1 MSSSKNKRKIYDQLT
16 TLKQKRKSRKINV
29 TTRESSTQRNRAEDA
44 QQLPKDGDDSSTTT
58 PSSRSTDKNS
68 YRNKE
73 VSQVSRNVPP
83 DMVEK
88 VLHPSNVSLYPNEVN
103 VNKTKVGYD
112 HLQSAYDVFLSKK
125 RENGTIVTGLKKYLR
140 EKWYEFTKF
149 ITKDKQT
156 KHYMEDA
163 MRCGYVSART
173 SEGVTE
179 KEFANK
185 NQLKVYTAMAELRR
199 NSQNL
204 ARRHYLGKKIL
215 LLKVFS

>member
-1 MSSSKNKRKIYDQLT
+1 MSSSKTKRKIYDQNT
-16 TLKQKRKSRKINV
+16 TSKQKRKSRKLNV
-29 TTRESSTQRNRAEDA
+29 TTRESSTQCNRAENA
-44 QQLPKDGDDSSTTT
+44 QQLTKDGDDSSKTTQ
-58 PSSRSTDKNS
+58 SSRLTDE
-68 YRNKE
+68 E

-88 VLHPSNVSLYPNEVN
+88 VPHPLNVSVFPNEVN

-112 HLQSAYDVFLSKK
+112 HLQSTYDVFLRKK
-125 RENGTIVTGLKKYLR
+125 RENGIIRTGLKKYLH

-149 ITKDKQT
+149 ITKDEQT
-156 KHYMEDA
+156 KHYIEDA

-185 NQLKVYTAMAELRR
+185 NQLKVYTAMAELRH

-204 ARRHYLGKKIL
+204 VRRHYLGKKIL
-215 LLKVFS
+215 LLRVFS